1 MPLLVAAKG
10 YAMKSQFDS
19 GAVDWKKSSDGLVP
33 AIIQDVISLRVLML
47 GYMNRES
54 LDATVKSGLVTF
66 YSRSKQRLWQKGE
79 TSGHVLRV
87 KDIKLDCDQD
97 TLLILA
103 EPQGPTCH
111 VGTKTCFGDSDEG
124 LAVLADL
131 AVTIRERHKNPKDGS
146 YTAKLFKEGI
156 PRIAQKVGEEGVEV
170 ALAASS
176 GGDKLAN
183 EAADLVYH
191 LSVLLEAAGMDWN
204 DVMKVLAQRA
214 KGKS

>member
-1 MPLLVAAKG
+1 MKAQIPGFDIDAIDWTKG
-10 YAMKSQFDS
+10 
-19 GAVDWKKSSDGLVP
+19 GDGLVP
-33 AIIQDVISLRVLML
+33 AVVQDPSSLRVLML
-47 GYMNRES
+47 GYVNRES
-54 LDATVKSGLVTF
+54 LEATLKTRLVTF

-87 KDIKLDCDQD
+87 KEIRLDCDQD

-111 VGTKTCFGDSDEG
+111 LGTQTCFGDSTTPD
-124 LAVLADL
+124 LSMLADL
-131 AVTIRERHKNPKDGS
+131 AATIRDRHKNPSDAS

-170 ALAASS
+170 ALAASA
-176 GGDKLAN
+176 GGERLAS

-191 LSVLLEAAGMDWN
+191 LSVLLEASGLDWR
-204 DVMKVLAQRA
+204 DVMKVLDQRA
-214 KGKS
+214 KAKK